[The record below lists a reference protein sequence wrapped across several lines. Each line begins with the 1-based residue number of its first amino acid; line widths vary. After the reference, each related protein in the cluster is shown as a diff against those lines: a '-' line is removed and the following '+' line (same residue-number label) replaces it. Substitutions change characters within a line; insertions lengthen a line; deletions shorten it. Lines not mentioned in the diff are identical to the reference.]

1 MVTLSDYL
9 GFLMKEIS
17 HARLSSDLASIELA
31 KMYAENDLLKNL
43 SVPRVRLSRIDVSVP
58 LVVESL
64 KMDQAS
70 DFRSLGSPQNQEALN
85 RILAAL
91 FTKHFDVKFSK
102 EEQKNISARIRLGT
116 ETIARKNAYQEG
128 KNDFERFTEDTFIY
142 AVNLKDV
149 RKLQDFDRRFDQ
161 SLHELRNQFM
171 ALFDAQVQ
179 PGPTKLD
186 AMLVN
191 PVTAAVRAAQPPQA
205 IFVLNLS
212 LTEEGIELVTVQDSE
227 GNTKKVL
234 VIE

>member
-31 KMYAENDLLKNL
+31 KMYAENELLRNL

-70 DFRSLGSPQNQEALN
+70 DFRNLNSPQNQDALN
-85 RILAAL
+85 RILSSL
-91 FTKHFDVKFSK
+91 FTKHFDVKFSR

-116 ETIARKNAYQEG
+116 EPIARKSAYQEG
-128 KNDFERFTEDTFIY
+128 RNDFERFTEDTFIY
-142 AVNLKDV
+142 AVNLKDI
-149 RKLQDFDRRFDQ
+149 RKLQDFDKRFDQ
-161 SLHELRNQFM
+161 SLHELRSQFM

-179 PGPTKLD
+179 PGPTKLE
-186 AMLVN
+186 AMVVN
-191 PVTAAVRAAQPPQA
+191 PVTAAIRAAQPPQS